1 MANDTKVA
9 LLGHVS
15 VNEIVSALEYVS
27 RFIGDL
33 SVLNVNVGVDEPTT
47 HPKTMTVNG
56 VSCPILY
63 RNGEDFKEY
72 GFIDV
77 AVNGTTRNIFY
88 HYNSCFILEPE
99 EIEANLD
106 CDLPEFNQPITTL
119 SLGMDPVAVSVLT
132 GLARY
137 FGDYIDEDDCDDQ
150 YYHKVL

>member
-9 LLGHVS
+9 FLGHVS
-15 VNEIVSALEYVS
+15 VTEIVNALESVS

-47 HPKTMTVNG
+47 HPKTTTVNG

-63 RNGEDFKEY
+63 LNGEDFKEY
-72 GFIDV
+72 GFIDIS
-77 AVNGTTRNIFY
+77 VNGTTRNIFY
-88 HYNSCFILEPE
+88 HYNSRFILDPE

-119 SLGMDPVAVSVLT
+119 SLGMDSVAVTVLT
-132 GLARY
+132 ALAHY
-137 FGDYIDEDDCDDQ
+137 LGGYIDEDDCDDQ